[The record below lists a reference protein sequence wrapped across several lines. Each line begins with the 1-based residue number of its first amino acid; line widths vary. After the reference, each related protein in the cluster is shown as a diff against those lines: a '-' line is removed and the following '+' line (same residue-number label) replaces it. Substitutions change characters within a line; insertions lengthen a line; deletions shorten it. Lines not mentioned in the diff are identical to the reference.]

1 MIGWLTQESKKCLR
15 DSIKQPQSTIRERID
30 YYKESRGKEELGLS
44 GVKWVTH
51 FFEEY
56 EENVGNSDKE
66 AIAYLV
72 LDEAEI
78 LLKTIQGHDKVCDP
92 PPPIDGS
99 EGMESTPK
107 YVIPMLPARS
117 TEVANNST

>member
-1 MIGWLTQESKKCLR
+1 MEDSNLIGWLTQESNKCLR
-15 DSIKQPQSTIRERID
+15 GSIKQPQSTIRERID
-30 YYKESRGKEELGLS
+30 YYKESRGKEEFGLS
-44 GVKWVTH
+44 GVKWVTQ
-51 FFEEY
+51 Y

-99 EGMESTPK
+99 EGMKSTP
-107 YVIPMLPARS
+107 
-117 TEVANNST
+117 

>member
-1 MIGWLTQESKKCLR
+1 MEDSKLIGWLTQESKKCLR
-15 DSIKQPQSTIRERID
+15 GSIKQPQSTIRERID
-30 YYKESRGKEELGLS
+30 
-44 GVKWVTH
+44 
-51 FFEEY
+51 
-56 EENVGNSDKE
+56 SDKE

-99 EGMESTPK
+99 EGMKSTPK
-107 YVIPMLPARS
+107 YVIPML
-117 TEVANNST
+117 

>member
-1 MIGWLTQESKKCLR
+1 MFKGLDKTATKYNQGKNGLLQR
-15 DSIKQPQSTIRERID
+15 IKGERGIR
-30 YYKESRGKEELGLS
+30 
-44 GVKWVTH
+44 VKWSKIGSPT

-92 PPPIDGS
+92 PPLLMGVK
-99 EGMESTPK
+99 E
-107 YVIPMLPARS
+107 
-117 TEVANNST
+117 